1 MSGHIPPY
9 ILNPD
14 SLWYMAYS
22 KLYSDFMQQWRVW
35 HGVLSS
41 LGPAALVLIK
51 PPCRTIHCCITS
63 QNTTIRFARSR
74 VMKILLTIAY
84 STPVFDLNINCRGGE
99 DTTHGRRS
107 EKVQWPWFLT
117 CSWPNWGDMVKVV
130 NPNLTMT
137 ISKVTKFS
145 RSKWSIQI
153 WSCWFNVQMFRTM
166 IQPIADVNLRIYIKT
181 VIDPTPNTR
190 CWYLRKPILKH
201 PAGRKH

>member
-107 EKVQWPWFLT
+107 EKVQWPWFFDLQLAKLGWHGQSGQSKFDHDHQQSYKIFT
-117 CSWPNWGDMVKVV
+117 VKMI
-130 NPNLTMT
+130 NPNL
-137 ISKVTKFS
+137 IIVFL
-145 RSKWSIQI
+145 RLQI
-153 WSCWFNVQMFRTM
+153 
-166 IQPIADVNLRIYIKT
+166 I
-181 VIDPTPNTR
+181 
-190 CWYLRKPILKH
+190 
-201 PAGRKH
+201 